1 MLRVLGVEVPGDSF
15 FSIIKTE
22 SPKTSMALKVYQ
34 GIGKGDE
41 VDLKRNLNRTSTNLK
56 PFRIV

>member
-1 MLRVLGVEVPGDSF
+1 MLGVEVPGDSF

-56 PFRIV
+56 PPRIV